1 MTKYQTS
8 SIRVAR
14 VAVIVIFAVIAIGF
28 LSSRAASAHCD
39 GLDGPVVKAA
49 QKALQT
55 GDVNQVLI
63 WVRPQDEDEIKAFS
77 AQAQPASAG
86 VRRPLLF

>member
-1 MTKYQTS
+1 MAWVTL
-8 SIRVAR
+8 IAA
-14 VAVIVIFAVIAIGF
+14 VAVIAVGF
-28 LSSRAASAHCD
+28 VAVRAASAHCN

-63 WVRPQDEDEIKAFS
+63 WVRPQDEGEIKESFEETLAIRKMGQQ
-77 AQAQPASAG
+77 AQAFAD
-86 VRRPLLF
+86 R